1 MTILTMLLSGC
12 VNVGSGEAICDG
24 TEALR
29 RVHAQALVEDGG
41 DQSVVSGQALIA
53 TLDAGCGIG

>member
-1 MTILTMLLSGC
+1 MLLSGC
-12 VNVGSGEAICDG
+12 VNVGSSEAICDG